1 MKLRIVQMKL
11 ILTEKLKNASVPFVQ
26 IPSGVSQSVK
36 LDACIHSILEGKGI
50 CKICEI
56 RS

>member
-11 ILTEKLKNASVPFVQ
+11 ILTEKLKDASVPIVQ

-36 LDACIHSILEGKGI
+36 
-50 CKICEI
+50 
-56 RS
+56 

>member
-11 ILTEKLKNASVPFVQ
+11 ILIEKLKDTSVPFIQ

-36 LDACIHSILEGKGI
+36 
-50 CKICEI
+50 
-56 RS
+56 